1 MLRRLLAGIGWW
13 DAIAAGG
20 PTRLLG
26 LNALID
32 ALGAGLVAVCLPFF
46 AMFAA
51 GLSVT
56 QLPAALAV
64 AGACELLAA
73 VPNGALAGRL
83 GVHRYVVVTKL
94 VGAAAYALVAFA
106 HGLLPILLAVG
117 VAGAAR
123 AGSGGLNQSLT
134 VAVLGEERRA
144 AVLGTVRALR
154 NIGYLI
160 AGGAGALLLA
170 AGSNTALRG
179 AVIAEAVALVASAAL
194 VARLSP
200 RVRPPQPEHLDW
212 SVLTNG
218 RYLGLIATATVFTSS
233 LAVLDIGLPLW
244 VVKHPDIPRWTVAA
258 VVIVNTVL
266 VILFQHPIAARITA
280 VPQAMRALRISTAGF
295 VAMAGLIALT
305 ASTPAWLSVALLLI
319 SAVALTIGEML
330 ESPSWWTLSYE
341 LAPPARKDEYLAAFD
356 LCFGVM
362 GIVGPMAMAL
372 VVAHGAAGW
381 ASYAGVLVVALL
393 TAGRL
398 VPRRHAEAAIVQS
411 AAV

>member
-1 MLRRLLAGIGWW
+1 MLRRLLTGVGWW
-13 DAIAAGG
+13 DAMATGG

-32 ALGAGLVAVCLPFF
+32 ALGAGLIAVCLSFF
-46 AMFAA
+46 AVFAA
-51 GLSVT
+51 GLST
-56 QLPAALAV
+56 AQLPAVLAG

-73 VPNGALAGRL
+73 VPNGALAGRF

-106 HGLLPILLAVG
+106 HGLLPLLLPVG
-117 VAGAAR
+117 LAGAAR

-134 VAVLGEERRA
+134 VAVLGEEHRA
-144 AVLGTVRALR
+144 AALGTVRALR

-160 AGGAGALLLA
+160 ASGAGALLLA

-179 AVIAEAVALVASAAL
+179 AVIAEAIALVASAGL
-194 VARLSP
+194 VAQLSP
-200 RVRPPQPEHLDW
+200 RTRPPRPERLDW
-212 SVLTNG
+212 SVLSDG

-233 LAVLDIGLPLW
+233 LAVLDVGLPLW
-244 VVKHPDIPRWTVAA
+244 VMKHPGIPLWTVA
-258 VVIVNTVL
+258 VVVMVNTVL
-266 VILFQHPIAARITA
+266 VILFQHAISARITT
-280 VPQAMRALRISTAGF
+280 VPRALRALRISTAGF

-305 ASTPAWLSVALLLI
+305 IWTAAWLSVALLLLG
-319 SAVALTIGEML
+319 AVALTVGEML

-372 VVAHGAAGW
+372 VVAGGVAGW
-381 ASYAGVLVVALL
+381 AGYAGVLVVALF

-398 VPRRHAEAAIVQS
+398 APRRHAEVATVQS